1 MNIRLSTQFRT
12 VEIYVCQHTSAQLKY
27 MFSTSRP
34 QCSNKRFAPN
44 VRTVNDAM
52 YKHNTHGS
60 CTGYQQELKLKL
72 LRWVREGLSNVILT
86 DC

>member
-1 MNIRLSTQFRT
+1 
-12 VEIYVCQHTSAQLKY
+12 

-52 YKHNTHGS
+52 YKHNTIGS
-60 CTGYQQELKLKL
+60 RTGYQQELKLKL
-72 LRWVREGLSNVILT
+72 LRWVREGLSNAILT
-86 DC
+86 DCKGMLNYQSHYFILKIFYF